1 VDLYDLSTVG
11 QWLRRIAALIAIA
24 VGAVGCGG
32 GPGRGVATTSFGRM
46 AGYVWS
52 GSVTSVRGAW
62 SVPAMAPD
70 AGEAHASTWIGA
82 QTLAARPS
90 FPFIQVGTT
99 EDRASA
105 SRPVYAAFWTDTK
118 RGYHPQL
125 LFDVRPG
132 DRIATALTLAAGR
145 WRVVIVDATSGRRAV
160 FLTREEGDAAFN
172 LAEWLQEDPSEASGK
187 ATPYPSLSEVRFTR
201 LAANG
206 VRPPY
211 ADMYA
216 QWMSVRGA
224 DLAPTPVRDGGFS
237 ITRGVLSP
245 DARRYLEIA
254 RPQNAA
260 ARRIDVIQAGW
271 SDRTPAREI
280 RSASAAAAASEAA
293 YADGLGR
300 VRWPAAVQDLAHS
313 LAREARAQAGMFAAA
328 ARRAPASL
336 ALWRRRLGRLTPDML
351 RLAHRVRRA
360 LHLPELVSGQ
370 LPSSTGR

>member
-1 VDLYDLSTVG
+1 VGLYDLITVG

-24 VGAVGCGG
+24 VAPVGCGG
-32 GPGRGVATTSFGRM
+32 GSGHGAATTFFGRM

-70 AGEAHASTWIGA
+70 SGEAHASTWIGA
-82 QTLAARPS
+82 QTLAASPS

-99 EDRASA
+99 EDRATE

-125 LFDVRPG
+125 LFHVRPG
-132 DRIATALTLAAGR
+132 DRIATALTLVAGR
-145 WRVVIVDATSGRRAV
+145 WQVVIADATSGRRAV

-172 LAEWLQEDPSEASGK
+172 LAEWLQEDPSETSGQ

-201 LAANG
+201 LAADG
-206 VRPPY
+206 AQPPY

-216 QWMSVRGA
+216 QWMSVRGVN
-224 DLAPTPVRDGGFS
+224 LAPTPVRDGGFS

-245 DARRYLEIA
+245 AGRRYLEIA

-260 ARRIDVIQAGW
+260 ARRIDLLEARW
-271 SDRTPAREI
+271 TDRTPAREI
-280 RSASAAAAASEAA
+280 RSATAAAATSEAA
-293 YADGLGR
+293 YAAGLAR
-300 VRWPAAVQDLAHS
+300 THWPAAVQSLAQS
-313 LAREARAQAGMFAAA
+313 LARRVRAQAGMFAEA
-328 ARRAPASL
+328 ARSAPASL
-336 ALWRRRLGRLTPDML
+336 ALWRRRLARLTPDML

-370 LPSSTGR
+370 LPPSSGR